1 MASITQ
7 HLRDEHKEL
16 YTQIESLRQAADVV
30 NESLTTQAHDR
41 IEQAYNF
48 LTRQL
53 VAHAQAEEAA
63 LYPMVQKIMG
73 SDLSTATMVRDHV
86 EIARL
91 TEELDSLRVHKSQ
104 LTITSIQTA
113 ALRRVLYGLYA
124 VLKLHLAKEE
134 EIYLPLLDS
143 KLTADEAHA
152 MFEKMGTT
160 YDETMARMPR

>member
-1 MASITQ
+1 MARITQ
-7 HLRDEHKEL
+7 PLRDEHREL
-16 YTQIESLRQAADVV
+16 YPQIELLRQSADVV

-41 IEQAYNF
+41 IEQAHNF

-53 VAHAQAEEAA
+53 IAHAHAEEAS
-63 LYPMVQKIMG
+63 LYPTVQKIMG
-73 SDLSTATMVRDHV
+73 TELSTATMIRDHV

-143 KLTADEAHA
+143 KLTPEDARA
-152 MFEKMGTT
+152 MFDKMKAS
-160 YDETMARMPR
+160 YDETMAGMPR

>member
-1 MASITQ
+1 MARITQ
-7 HLRDEHKEL
+7 PLRDEHREL
-16 YTQIESLRQAADVV
+16 YPQIELLRQSADVV

-53 VAHAQAEEAA
+53 VAHAHAEEAS
-63 LYPMVQKIMG
+63 LYPTVQNIMG
-73 SDLSTATMVRDHV
+73 SDLSTSTMVRDHV
-86 EIARL
+86 EITRL

-104 LTITSIQTA
+104 LSITSIQTA

-143 KLTADEAHA
+143 KLTPEDART
-152 MFEKMGTT
+152 MFDKMKAS
-160 YDETMARMPR
+160 YDETMAGMPR